1 MNKNYIPRSV
11 NAEFRD
17 TITDISYDHFG
28 HRLALSSTDH
38 SIQIWDL
45 SQDGTYQLTSK
56 FRSHSGSVWK
66 VTWAHPEFGQ
76 ILATCSLD
84 RTAIIWEEVLDSSI
98 GDTKRSSNQTSHWAK
113 RATLVDSRTSLTDI
127 RFAPKHLGLMLVTC
141 ATDGYVRV
149 YEAPD
154 ITNLSQ
160 WSLKDEFNC
169 KLACSSITWNQSRIH
184 APMLAVGSDDANT
197 PSPKVLIYEYNEH
210 ERRWVKADAVAS
222 ATDPVHDLSFAPYI
236 GRSYHLLG
244 IASKNVQI
252 VTIKPIQSTSTAN
265 ISLPPSMSHL
275 QTSEHHQSPSTSL
288 MTQPARFEIK
298 TVAQFDDHLSQVWRV
313 SWNITGTILASSGDD
328 GTVRM
333 WKSNYLDNWKPLG
346 VLNDNVWQIFRE
358 KGFNPLSYPLKKQQH
373 QQNNNNNNK
382 QLIKTTKRNWSDLH
396 PQAEIQKSYTYI
408 YLYTLTNEWME
419 TNKYIYLYTHTCMIA
434 NIFRLHWLS
443 LLYRA
448 ALMILTVRVDHRH

>member
-1 MNKNYIPRSV
+1 MDKSNKVNGVYIPRSV

-38 SIQIWDL
+38 TIQIWDL

-84 RTAIIWEEVLDSSI
+84 RTAIIWEEVLDATV
-98 GDTKRSSNQTSHWAK
+98 DTKRSSNQTSHWAK

-141 ATDGYVRV
+141 ATDGHVRI

-154 ITNLSQ
+154 ITNLSH

-169 KLACSSITWNQSRIH
+169 KMSCSSITWNQSRIH
-184 APMLAVGSDDANT
+184 APMLAVGSDDANN
-197 PSPKVLIYEYNEH
+197 PLPKVLIYEYNEH
-210 ERRWVKADAVAS
+210 LRRWVKADAISS

-252 VTIKPIQSTSTAN
+252 VTIKPLNQHHLYHHQQLQQQQAPQQQQQQHQTQQLQIQQQQQLHHHN
-265 ISLPPSMSHL
+265 
-275 QTSEHHQSPSTSL
+275 QTSNNVSLSNTMQSEVIPHHHHHSSHYPT
-288 MTQPARFEIK
+288 PATTTMPQGPKFDIK

-313 SWNITGTILASSGDD
+313 SWNITGTILATSGDD

-346 VLNDNVWQIFRE
+346 VLNDNISAQSTEEQTVE
-358 KGFNPLSYPLKKQQH
+358 SPQQ
-373 QQNNNNNNK
+373 QQQ
-382 QLIKTTKRNWSDLH
+382 QLQQ
-396 PQAEIQKSYTYI
+396 QAEVYSNNYRV
-408 YLYTLTNEWME
+408 NE
-419 TNKYIYLYTHTCMIA
+419 NKDL
-434 NIFRLHWLS
+434 
-443 LLYRA
+443 
-448 ALMILTVRVDHRH
+448 

>member
-1 MNKNYIPRSV
+1 MDKSTENKVNGVYIPRSV

-38 SIQIWDL
+38 TIQIWDL

-84 RTAIIWEEVLDSSI
+84 RTAIIWEEVLDTKSS
-98 GDTKRSSNQTSHWAK
+98 WAK

-127 RFAPKHLGLMLVTC
+127 RFAPKHLGLILVTC
-141 ATDGYVRV
+141 ATDGHIRI

-154 ITNLSQ
+154 ITNLTN
-160 WSLKDEFNC
+160 WLLNDEFNC
-169 KLACSSITWNQSRIH
+169 KMACSSLTWNQSRIH
-184 APMLAVGSDDANT
+184 APMLAVGSDDANNPT
-197 PSPKVLIYEYNEH
+197 PKVLIYEYSDH
-210 ERRWVKADAVAS
+210 LRRWIKADTVQS

-252 VTIKPIQSTSTAN
+252 VTIKP
-265 ISLPPSMSHL
+265 L
-275 QTSEHHQSPSTSL
+275 QTSAASSAASAAAGATMMS
-288 MTQPARFEIK
+288 QPPRFDIK

-346 VLNDNVWQIFRE
+346 VLNDNVSTQ
-358 KGFNPLSYPLKKQQH
+358 SA
-373 QQNNNNNNK
+373 
-382 QLIKTTKRNWSDLH
+382 
-396 PQAEIQKSYTYI
+396 QADELEGVPRKAT
-408 YLYTLTNEWME
+408 
-419 TNKYIYLYTHTCMIA
+419 
-434 NIFRLHWLS
+434 
-443 LLYRA
+443 
-448 ALMILTVRVDHRH
+448 D

>member
-1 MNKNYIPRSV
+1 MDKNNTKVNGAYIPRSV

-38 SIQIWDL
+38 TIQIWDL
-45 SQDGTYQLTSK
+45 TEDGTYKLTSK

-84 RTAIIWEEVLDSSI
+84 RTAIIWEEVLDATI
-98 GDTKRSSNQTSHWAK
+98 DTKRSSDQTSHWAK
-113 RATLVDSRTSLTDI
+113 RVQLVDSRTSLTDI

-141 ATDGYVRV
+141 ATDGHVRI

-154 ITNLSQ
+154 ITNLSH
-160 WSLKDEFNC
+160 WSLKDEFGC
-169 KLACSSITWNQSRIH
+169 KMSCSSITWNQSRIH
-184 APMLAVGSDDANT
+184 APMLAIGSDDANN

-210 ERRWVKADAVAS
+210 LRRWIKVDAVAS

-252 VTIKPIQSTSTAN
+252 VTIKMQSASNNHQIVANQQQQQQQQLALATTTTAAT
-265 ISLPPSMSHL
+265 P
-275 QTSEHHQSPSTSL
+275 QQQQQQQQQS
-288 MTQPARFEIK
+288 RFEIK

-346 VLNDNVWQIFRE
+346 VLNE
-358 KGFNPLSYPLKKQQH
+358 PLS
-373 QQNNNNNNK
+373 
-382 QLIKTTKRNWSDLH
+382 D
-396 PQAEIQKSYTYI
+396 
-408 YLYTLTNEWME
+408 
-419 TNKYIYLYTHTCMIA
+419 
-434 NIFRLHWLS
+434 
-443 LLYRA
+443 
-448 ALMILTVRVDHRH
+448 

>member
-1 MNKNYIPRSV
+1 MDKINKAYIPRSV
-11 NAEFRD
+11 NAEFMD

-38 SIQIWDL
+38 TIQIWDL
-45 SQDGTYQLTSK
+45 GHDGTYHLTSK

-84 RTAIIWEEVLDSSI
+84 RTAIIWEEVLD
-98 GDTKRSSNQTSHWAK
+98 TKRSPDQPSHWAK

-141 ATDGYVRV
+141 ATDGHVRI

-154 ITNLSQ
+154 ITNISH
-160 WSLKDEFNC
+160 WSLRDEFNC
-169 KLACSSITWNQSRIH
+169 KMACSSITWNQSRVH
-184 APMLAVGSDDANT
+184 PPMLAVGSDDANS
-197 PSPKVLIYEYNEH
+197 PSPKVLIYEYNENM
-210 ERRWVKADAVAS
+210 RRWIKVDSVAS

-244 IASKNVQI
+244 IASKAVQI
-252 VTIKPIQSTSTAN
+252 VKITSVPEATAN
-265 ISLPPSMSHL
+265 ANKC
-275 QTSEHHQSPSTSL
+275 STSL
-288 MTQPARFEIK
+288 FDIK

-333 WKSNYLDNWKPLG
+333 WKSNYLDSWKPLG
-346 VLNDNVWQIFRE
+346 VLN
-358 KGFNPLSYPLKKQQH
+358 
-373 QQNNNNNNK
+373 NN
-382 QLIKTTKRNWSDLH
+382 
-396 PQAEIQKSYTYI
+396 E
-408 YLYTLTNEWME
+408 
-419 TNKYIYLYTHTCMIA
+419 
-434 NIFRLHWLS
+434 
-443 LLYRA
+443 
-448 ALMILTVRVDHRH
+448 

>member
-1 MNKNYIPRSV
+1 MDANKVNGVYIPRSV

-38 SIQIWDL
+38 TIQIWDL
-45 SQDGTYQLTSK
+45 TQEGTYQLTSK

-84 RTAIIWEEVLDSSI
+84 RTAIIWEEVLDATI
-98 GDTKRSSNQTSHWAK
+98 DTKRSSNQTSHWAK

-141 ATDGYVRV
+141 ATDGHIRI

-154 ITNLSQ
+154 ITNLTH
-160 WSLKDEFNC
+160 WSLKDEFDC
-169 KLACSSITWNQSRIH
+169 KMPCSSITWNQSRIH
-184 APMLAVGSDDANT
+184 PPMLAVGSDDANN
-197 PSPKVLIYEYNEH
+197 PSPKVLIYEYNNH
-210 ERRWVKADAVAS
+210 LRKWMRADTIAS
-222 ATDPVHDLSFAPYI
+222 ATDPVHDLTFAPYI

-252 VTIKPIQSTSTAN
+252 VTIKPITPVSLNPSSTGSAN
-265 ISLPPSMSHL
+265 ISSLHHQLQPEAL
-275 QTSEHHQSPSTSL
+275 YNQTSVTNSQGS
-288 MTQPARFEIK
+288 MTQPPRFDTK

-333 WKSNYLDNWKPLG
+333 WKSNYLDSWKPLG
-346 VLNDNVWQIFRE
+346 VLNDNSGAQSHHIQT
-358 KGFNPLSYPLKKQQH
+358 G
-373 QQNNNNNNK
+373 
-382 QLIKTTKRNWSDLH
+382 DLD
-396 PQAEIQKSYTYI
+396 ED
-408 YLYTLTNEWME
+408 E
-419 TNKYIYLYTHTCMIA
+419 
-434 NIFRLHWLS
+434 
-443 LLYRA
+443 
-448 ALMILTVRVDHRH
+448 

>member
-1 MNKNYIPRSV
+1 MNGAYIPRSV

-38 SIQIWDL
+38 TIQVWDL
-45 SQDGTYQLTSK
+45 SHDGTYKLTSK

-84 RTAIIWEEVLDSSI
+84 RTAIIWEEVPDATI
-98 GDTKRSSNQTSHWAK
+98 DTKRSSDQTSHWAK

-127 RFAPKHLGLMLVTC
+127 RFAPKHMGLMLVTC
-141 ATDGYVRV
+141 ATDGHVRI

-154 ITNLSQ
+154 ITNITH
-160 WSLKDEFNC
+160 WSLRDEFNC

-184 APMLAVGSDDANT
+184 PPMLAVGSDDANS
-197 PSPKVLIYEYNEH
+197 PSPKVLIYEYSEH
-210 ERRWVKADAVAS
+210 LRRWVKVDAIAS

-252 VTIKPIQSTSTAN
+252 VTIKTQST
-265 ISLPPSMSHL
+265 PPSITSSMVQQTGQLSTTSSHL
-275 QTSEHHQSPSTSL
+275 SQQTQLASTS
-288 MTQPARFEIK
+288 RFEIK
-298 TVAQFDDHLSQVWRV
+298 TVAQFDDHLSQVWRI

-346 VLNDNVWQIFRE
+346 VLNDNVSAQT
-358 KGFNPLSYPLKKQQH
+358 G
-373 QQNNNNNNK
+373 
-382 QLIKTTKRNWSDLH
+382 DLEENGC
-396 PQAEIQKSYTYI
+396 PS
-408 YLYTLTNEWME
+408 
-419 TNKYIYLYTHTCMIA
+419 
-434 NIFRLHWLS
+434 S
-443 LLYRA
+443 
-448 ALMILTVRVDHRH
+448 

>member
-1 MNKNYIPRSV
+1 MDKNNKVNGVYIPRSV

-38 SIQIWDL
+38 TIQIWDL
-45 SQDGTYQLTSK
+45 SQDGSYQLTSK

-76 ILATCSLD
+76 MLATCSLD
-84 RTAIIWEEVLDSSI
+84 RTAIVWEEVLDATI
-98 GDTKRSSNQTSHWAK
+98 DTKRSSNQTSHWAK

-141 ATDGYVRV
+141 ATDGHVRI

-154 ITNLSQ
+154 ITNLSH
-160 WSLKDEFNC
+160 WSLKEEFNC
-169 KLACSSITWNQSRIH
+169 KMACSSITWNQSRIH
-184 APMLAVGSDDANT
+184 APMLAVGSDDANNPT
-197 PSPKVLIYEYNEH
+197 QKVLIYEYNDH
-210 ERRWVKADAVAS
+210 LRRWIKADSVAS

-252 VTIKPIQSTSTAN
+252 VTIKPIQVNNTANAASFSTSSTMHPQSDALN
-265 ISLPPSMSHL
+265 H
-275 QTSEHHQSPSTSL
+275 HHQSVAASATMMS
-288 MTQPARFEIK
+288 QPPRFEIK

-346 VLNDNVWQIFRE
+346 VLNDNVSAQSTNQA
-358 KGFNPLSYPLKKQQH
+358 G
-373 QQNNNNNNK
+373 
-382 QLIKTTKRNWSDLH
+382 DL
-396 PQAEIQKSYTYI
+396 E
-408 YLYTLTNEWME
+408 EE
-419 TNKYIYLYTHTCMIA
+419 E
-434 NIFRLHWLS
+434 
-443 LLYRA
+443 
-448 ALMILTVRVDHRH
+448 

>member
-1 MNKNYIPRSV
+1 MDTNKVNGVYIPRSV

-38 SIQIWDL
+38 TIQIWDL
-45 SQDGTYQLTSK
+45 TQEGTYQLTSK

-84 RTAIIWEEVLDSSI
+84 RTAIIWEEVLDATI
-98 GDTKRSSNQTSHWAK
+98 DTKRSSNQTSHWAK

-141 ATDGYVRV
+141 ATDGHVRI

-154 ITNLSQ
+154 ITNLSH

-169 KLACSSITWNQSRIH
+169 KMACSSITWNQSRIH
-184 APMLAVGSDDANT
+184 PPMLAVGSDDANN
-197 PSPKVLIYEYNEH
+197 PSPKVLIYEYNQH
-210 ERRWVKADAVAS
+210 LRKWIKADAVAS

-252 VTIKPIQSTSTAN
+252 VTIKPITPTTTAPGSITNTSVTTPHHQLQPDALHN
-265 ISLPPSMSHL
+265 
-275 QTSEHHQSPSTSL
+275 QTSNVTNTIS
-288 MTQPARFEIK
+288 QPPRYDIK

-333 WKSNYLDNWKPLG
+333 WKSNYLDSWKPLG
-346 VLNDNVWQIFRE
+346 VLNDNVSAQSHHIQT
-358 KGFNPLSYPLKKQQH
+358 G
-373 QQNNNNNNK
+373 
-382 QLIKTTKRNWSDLH
+382 DLD
-396 PQAEIQKSYTYI
+396 ED
-408 YLYTLTNEWME
+408 E
-419 TNKYIYLYTHTCMIA
+419 
-434 NIFRLHWLS
+434 
-443 LLYRA
+443 
-448 ALMILTVRVDHRH
+448 

>member
-1 MNKNYIPRSV
+1 MDKNNKVNGAYIPRSV

-38 SIQIWDL
+38 TIQIWDL
-45 SQDGTYQLTSK
+45 SHDGTYHLISK

-84 RTAIIWEEVLDSSI
+84 RTAIIWEEVLDATV
-98 GDTKRSSNQTSHWAK
+98 DTKRSSDQTSHWAK

-141 ATDGYVRV
+141 ATDGHVRI

-154 ITNLSQ
+154 ITNISH
-160 WSLKDEFNC
+160 WSLRDEFNC
-169 KLACSSITWNQSRIH
+169 KMACSSITWNQSRIH
-184 APMLAVGSDDANT
+184 PPMLAVGSDDANS

-210 ERRWVKADAVAS
+210 LRRWIKVDAVAS

-252 VTIKPIQSTSTAN
+252 VTIKTQSNTPSSMTTSSLTSSMVPQTAPLTPATSHLSQQAQPASTS
-265 ISLPPSMSHL
+265 
-275 QTSEHHQSPSTSL
+275 
-288 MTQPARFEIK
+288 RFDIK

-346 VLNDNVWQIFRE
+346 VLNDNVGAQTSNQT
-358 KGFNPLSYPLKKQQH
+358 G
-373 QQNNNNNNK
+373 
-382 QLIKTTKRNWSDLH
+382 
-396 PQAEIQKSYTYI
+396 
-408 YLYTLTNEWME
+408 
-419 TNKYIYLYTHTCMIA
+419 
-434 NIFRLHWLS
+434 
-443 LLYRA
+443 
-448 ALMILTVRVDHRH
+448 DHEENG

>member
-1 MNKNYIPRSV
+1 MDTNKVNGLYIPRSV

-38 SIQIWDL
+38 TIQIWDL
-45 SQDGTYQLTSK
+45 NQEGSYQLTSK

-84 RTAIIWEEVLDSSI
+84 RTAIIWEEVLDTTV
-98 GDTKRSSNQTSHWAK
+98 DTKRSTNQTSHWAK

-141 ATDGYVRV
+141 ATDGHVRI

-154 ITNLSQ
+154 ITNLSH
-160 WSLKDEFNC
+160 WSLRDEFNC
-169 KLACSSITWNQSRIH
+169 KMACSSITWNHSRIH
-184 APMLAVGSDDANT
+184 APMLAVGSDDANS
-197 PSPKVLIYEYNEH
+197 PFPKVLIYEYNEH
-210 ERRWVKADAVAS
+210 LRKWIKADAIAS

-236 GRSYHLLG
+236 GKSYHLLG

-252 VTIKPIQSTSTAN
+252 ATIKPTS
-265 ISLPPSMSHL
+265 SS
-275 QTSEHHQSPSTSL
+275 STSL
-288 MTQPARFEIK
+288 TSTTISNTSTTTNNNNPNNNNTNNNDLELINSNQHQMPARFEIK

-333 WKSNYLDNWKPLG
+333 WKANYLDSWKSLG
-346 VLNDNVWQIFRE
+346 VLND
-358 KGFNPLSYPLKKQQH
+358 G
-373 QQNNNNNNK
+373 
-382 QLIKTTKRNWSDLH
+382 
-396 PQAEIQKSYTYI
+396 I
-408 YLYTLTNEWME
+408 YL
-419 TNKYIYLYTHTCMIA
+419 
-434 NIFRLHWLS
+434 
-443 LLYRA
+443 
-448 ALMILTVRVDHRH
+448 

>member
-1 MNKNYIPRSV
+1 MDKTTTTTTATTTTTTTTQTNKVNGVYIPRSV

-38 SIQIWDL
+38 TIQIWDL

-84 RTAIIWEEVLDSSI
+84 RTAIIWEEVLDTTI
-98 GDTKRSSNQTSHWAK
+98 DTKRSSAQTSHWAK

-141 ATDGYVRV
+141 ATDGHVRI

-154 ITNLSQ
+154 ITNLTH

-169 KLACSSITWNQSRIH
+169 KMACSSITWNQSRIH
-184 APMLAVGSDDANT
+184 PPMLAVGSDDANNPT
-197 PSPKVLIYEYNEH
+197 PKVLIYEYNQH
-210 ERRWVKADAVAS
+210 LRRWIKADAVAS

-252 VTIKPIQSTSTAN
+252 VTIKPLTLQNNTTNTSTTGIGKSGMITSPGSNVAAS
-265 ISLPPSMSHL
+265 ISLSSMNM
-275 QTSEHHQSPSTSL
+275 QSESALHHQQASTMIS
-288 MTQPARFEIK
+288 QPARFEIK

-346 VLNDNVWQIFRE
+346 VLNDNISAE
-358 KGFNPLSYPLKKQQH
+358 P
-373 QQNNNNNNK
+373 
-382 QLIKTTKRNWSDLH
+382 SD
-396 PQAEIQKSYTYI
+396 QS
-408 YLYTLTNEWME
+408 
-419 TNKYIYLYTHTCMIA
+419 
-434 NIFRLHWLS
+434 S
-443 LLYRA
+443 
-448 ALMILTVRVDHRH
+448 

>member
-1 MNKNYIPRSV
+1 MDKDTPATTSQANNNNKVNDAYIPRSV

-38 SIQIWDL
+38 TIQIWDL
-45 SQDGTYQLTSK
+45 SPDGTYRLTSK

-84 RTAIIWEEVLDSSI
+84 RTAIIWEEVLDTS
-98 GDTKRSSNQTSHWAK
+98 TNQPSSHWAK

-127 RFAPKHLGLMLVTC
+127 RFAPKHLGLMLVAC
-141 ATDGYVRV
+141 ATDGHVRI

-160 WSLKDEFNC
+160 WSLRDEFNC
-169 KLACSSITWNQSRIH
+169 KMACSSITWNQSRIH
-184 APMLAVGSDDANT
+184 APMLAVGSDDANN
-197 PSPKVLIYEYNEH
+197 PSPKVLIYEYDEH
-210 ERRWVKADAVAS
+210 ARRWMKADAVAS

-252 VTIKPIQSTSTAN
+252 VTIKMQSSDNHHHHHRLHQSSHQPMQQHQHHRQQTSTV
-265 ISLPPSMSHL
+265 PQQQQQH
-275 QTSEHHQSPSTSL
+275 QVGTTS
-288 MTQPARFEIK
+288 RFEIK

-346 VLNDNVWQIFRE
+346 VLND
-358 KGFNPLSYPLKKQQH
+358 S
-373 QQNNNNNNK
+373 
-382 QLIKTTKRNWSDLH
+382 
-396 PQAEIQKSYTYI
+396 
-408 YLYTLTNEWME
+408 
-419 TNKYIYLYTHTCMIA
+419 
-434 NIFRLHWLS
+434 
-443 LLYRA
+443 
-448 ALMILTVRVDHRH
+448 

>member
-1 MNKNYIPRSV
+1 MDKNNKVNGVYIPRSV

-38 SIQIWDL
+38 TIQIWDL
-45 SQDGTYQLTSK
+45 SQDGTYKLTSK

-84 RTAIIWEEVLDSSI
+84 RTAIVWEEVLDAGASSE
-98 GDTKRSSNQTSHWAK
+98 KTSHWAK

-141 ATDGYVRV
+141 ATDGHVRI

-154 ITNLSQ
+154 ITKLSL

-169 KLACSSITWNQSRIH
+169 KMACSSITWNHSRIH
-184 APMLAVGSDDANT
+184 APMLAVGSDDANN
-197 PSPKVLIYEYNEH
+197 PSPKVLIYEYNDYS
-210 ERRWVKADAVAS
+210 RRWIKADAVAS
-222 ATDPVHDLSFAPYI
+222 ATEPVHDLSFAPYI

-252 VTIKPIQSTSTAN
+252 VTIKPLQSTAVT
-265 ISLPPSMSHL
+265 SMQPELLHNNHNQHQQQQQL
-275 QTSEHHQSPSTSL
+275 QLQNQPQNHNHHQSSAANVISQAP
-288 MTQPARFEIK
+288 RFDIK

-346 VLNDNVWQIFRE
+346 VLNDNVSAQSTNQTGDIDWNKTRDWMKLRE
-358 KGFNPLSYPLKKQQH
+358 LSYRLSP
-373 QQNNNNNNK
+373 
-382 QLIKTTKRNWSDLH
+382 
-396 PQAEIQKSYTYI
+396 KSL
-408 YLYTLTNEWME
+408 YLFSYKFL
-419 TNKYIYLYTHTCMIA
+419 
-434 NIFRLHWLS
+434 FS
-443 LLYRA
+443 LF
-448 ALMILTVRVDHRH
+448 H

>member
-1 MNKNYIPRSV
+1 MDKLGKVNGVYIPRSV

-38 SIQIWDL
+38 TIQIWDL

-76 ILATCSLD
+76 VLGTCSLD
-84 RTAIIWEEVLDSSI
+84 RTAIIWEE
-98 GDTKRSSNQTSHWAK
+98 DTKRSSNQTSHWVK

-141 ATDGYVRV
+141 ATDGHVRV

-154 ITNLSQ
+154 ITDLSH
-160 WSLKDEFNC
+160 WSLRDEFNC
-169 KLACSSITWNQSRIH
+169 KMACSSITWNQSRVH
-184 APMLAVGSDDANT
+184 APMLAVGSDETNSPT
-197 PSPKVLIYEYNEH
+197 PKVLIYEYNDNS
-210 ERRWVKADAVAS
+210 RRWVKSDSVAN

-244 IASKNVQI
+244 IASKNVEI
-252 VTIKPIQSTSTAN
+252 VTIKPLQNANTA
-265 ISLPPSMSHL
+265 
-275 QTSEHHQSPSTSL
+275 T
-288 MTQPARFEIK
+288 EIK
-298 TVAQFDDHLSQVWRV
+298 TVAKFDDHRSQVWRV

-346 VLNDNVWQIFRE
+346 VLND
-358 KGFNPLSYPLKKQQH
+358 
-373 QQNNNNNNK
+373 
-382 QLIKTTKRNWSDLH
+382 
-396 PQAEIQKSYTYI
+396 YI
-408 YLYTLTNEWME
+408 SAQSTGDEPE
-419 TNKYIYLYTHTCMIA
+419 
-434 NIFRLHWLS
+434 
-443 LLYRA
+443 
-448 ALMILTVRVDHRH
+448 

>member
-1 MNKNYIPRSV
+1 MNEAYIPRSV

-38 SIQIWDL
+38 TIQIWDL
-45 SQDGTYQLTSK
+45 GQDGTYHLTSK

-84 RTAIIWEEVLDSSI
+84 RTAIIWEEVLDATV
-98 GDTKRSSNQTSHWAK
+98 DTKRSTDQTSHWAK

-141 ATDGYVRV
+141 ATDGHVRI

-154 ITNLSQ
+154 ITNLSH
-160 WSLKDEFNC
+160 WSLRDEFKC
-169 KLACSSITWNQSRIH
+169 RMACSSITWNQSRIH
-184 APMLAVGSDDANT
+184 APMLAVGSDDANS
-197 PSPKVLIYEYNEH
+197 PSPKVLIYEYNSH
-210 ERRWVKADAVAS
+210 LRRWVKVDAVAS

-252 VTIKPIQSTSTAN
+252 VTIK
-265 ISLPPSMSHL
+265 
-275 QTSEHHQSPSTSL
+275 HHPHQ
-288 MTQPARFEIK
+288 QPDHQVTNRFDIK

-333 WKSNYLDNWKPLG
+333 WKSNYLDSWKPLG
-346 VLNDNVWQIFRE
+346 VLN
-358 KGFNPLSYPLKKQQH
+358 
-373 QQNNNNNNK
+373 
-382 QLIKTTKRNWSDLH
+382 
-396 PQAEIQKSYTYI
+396 
-408 YLYTLTNEWME
+408 E
-419 TNKYIYLYTHTCMIA
+419 TQ
-434 NIFRLHWLS
+434 
-443 LLYRA
+443 
-448 ALMILTVRVDHRH
+448 

>member
-1 MNKNYIPRSV
+1 MAHQQRPAAVYIPRSV

-38 SIQIWDL
+38 TIQIWDL
-45 SQDGTYQLTSK
+45 SQDGTYKLTSR

-84 RTAIIWEEVLDSSI
+84 RTAIIWEEVLDATI
-98 GDTKRSSNQTSHWAK
+98 DTKRSSNQAQSHWAK

-141 ATDGYVRV
+141 ATDGHVRI

-154 ITNLSQ
+154 ITNLSH
-160 WSLKDEFNC
+160 WPLKDEFNC
-169 KLACSSITWNQSRIH
+169 KMACSSITWNQSRIH
-184 APMLAVGSDDANT
+184 APMLAVGSDDANNPT
-197 PSPKVLIYEYNEH
+197 PKVLIYEYNQNS
-210 ERRWVKADAVAS
+210 RKWIKADAVAS

-252 VTIKPIQSTSTAN
+252 VTIKPIQQSIHHHHHNYTSLNNTSLNNSSQN
-265 ISLPPSMSHL
+265 ISL
-275 QTSEHHQSPSTSL
+275 SL
-288 MTQPARFEIK
+288 MQSQQDNASLLHNQSLNQSAAMLSQPPRFEIK

-333 WKSNYLDNWKPLG
+333 WKSNYLDNWKPIG
-346 VLNDNVWQIFRE
+346 VLNDNDSAQSNDQVGDIE
-358 KGFNPLSYPLKKQQH
+358 
-373 QQNNNNNNK
+373 
-382 QLIKTTKRNWSDLH
+382 
-396 PQAEIQKSYTYI
+396 E
-408 YLYTLTNEWME
+408 NE
-419 TNKYIYLYTHTCMIA
+419 
-434 NIFRLHWLS
+434 
-443 LLYRA
+443 
-448 ALMILTVRVDHRH
+448 

>member
-1 MNKNYIPRSV
+1 MDKSTTNKVNGVYIPRSV

-17 TITDISYDHFG
+17 TITDISYDFFG

-38 SIQIWDL
+38 TIQIWDL

-84 RTAIIWEEVLDSSI
+84 RTAIIWEEVLDATI
-98 GDTKRSSNQTSHWAK
+98 DTKRSSNQTSHWAK

-141 ATDGYVRV
+141 ATDGHIRI

-154 ITNLSQ
+154 ITNLSH

-169 KLACSSITWNQSRIH
+169 KMACSSITWNQSRIH
-184 APMLAVGSDDANT
+184 APMLAVGSDDANNPT
-197 PSPKVLIYEYNEH
+197 PKVLIYEYSDH
-210 ERRWVKADAVAS
+210 LRRWIKADTVQS

-244 IASKNVQI
+244 IATKNVQI
-252 VTIKPIQSTSTAN
+252 VTIKPLSAADAATAAAAIASATTATTTAASTATTTMM
-265 ISLPPSMSHL
+265 SQPP
-275 QTSEHHQSPSTSL
+275 
-288 MTQPARFEIK
+288 RFDIK

-346 VLNDNVWQIFRE
+346 VLNDNVSAQ
-358 KGFNPLSYPLKKQQH
+358 STQAD
-373 QQNNNNNNK
+373 
-382 QLIKTTKRNWSDLH
+382 DL
-396 PQAEIQKSYTYI
+396 EGVQK
-408 YLYTLTNEWME
+408 
-419 TNKYIYLYTHTCMIA
+419 
-434 NIFRLHWLS
+434 
-443 LLYRA
+443 
-448 ALMILTVRVDHRH
+448 

>member
-1 MNKNYIPRSV
+1 MDKIKEPSKVNGAYIPRSV

-38 SIQIWDL
+38 TIQIWDL
-45 SQDGTYQLTSK
+45 SHDGTYHLTSK

-84 RTAIIWEEVLDSSI
+84 RTAIIWEEVLDATV
-98 GDTKRSSNQTSHWAK
+98 DTKRSSDQTSHWAK

-141 ATDGYVRV
+141 AADGHVRI

-154 ITNLSQ
+154 ITNLAH

-169 KLACSSITWNQSRIH
+169 KMGCSSITWNQSRIH
-184 APMLAVGSDDANT
+184 PPMLAVGSDQYTDS
-197 PSPKVLIYEYNEH
+197 PSPKVIIYEYNEH
-210 ERRWVKADAVAS
+210 LRRWIKVDAVAS

-252 VTIKPIQSTSTAN
+252 VTIKSQSVPSATMSASSITSSMVPNAVSTTASVAG
-265 ISLPPSMSHL
+265 ILA
-275 QTSEHHQSPSTSL
+275 HQS
-288 MTQPARFEIK
+288 QPASSSRFDIK

-346 VLNDNVWQIFRE
+346 VLNDNVGAQ
-358 KGFNPLSYPLKKQQH
+358 
-373 QQNNNNNNK
+373 
-382 QLIKTTKRNWSDLH
+382 TSDQTGDL
-396 PQAEIQKSYTYI
+396 A
-408 YLYTLTNEWME
+408 
-419 TNKYIYLYTHTCMIA
+419 
-434 NIFRLHWLS
+434 
-443 LLYRA
+443 
-448 ALMILTVRVDHRH
+448 

>member
-1 MNKNYIPRSV
+1 MDQQPQQQQQQQQAKIYVPRSV

-38 SIQIWDL
+38 TIQIWDL
-45 SQDGTYQLTSK
+45 GPDGIYQLTSK

-84 RTAIIWEEVLDSSI
+84 RTAIIWEEVHDATI
-98 GDTKRSSNQTSHWAK
+98 DTKRSSNQTSHWAK

-141 ATDGYVRV
+141 ATDGHVRI

-169 KLACSSITWNQSRIH
+169 KMACSSIAWNHSRIH
-184 APMLAVGSDDANT
+184 APMLAVGSDDTNN

-210 ERRWVKADAVAS
+210 LRRWIKADAVAS
-222 ATDPVHDLSFAPYI
+222 ATDPVQDLTFAPYI

-252 VTIKPIQSTSTAN
+252 VTIKPSQNANTAAV
-265 ISLPPSMSHL
+265 SMSSMHMQSSDVL
-275 QTSEHHQSPSTSL
+275 HHHHHHHQSTTNSTP
-288 MTQPARFEIK
+288 TQTPRFDIK

-328 GTVRM
+328 GTVRL

-346 VLNDNVWQIFRE
+346 VLNDE
-358 KGFNPLSYPLKKQQH
+358 
-373 QQNNNNNNK
+373 
-382 QLIKTTKRNWSDLH
+382 
-396 PQAEIQKSYTYI
+396 
-408 YLYTLTNEWME
+408 
-419 TNKYIYLYTHTCMIA
+419 
-434 NIFRLHWLS
+434 
-443 LLYRA
+443 
-448 ALMILTVRVDHRH
+448 

>member
-1 MNKNYIPRSV
+1 MSGYIPRSV

-38 SIQIWDL
+38 TIQIWDL
-45 SQDGTYQLTSK
+45 GQDGTYQLTSK

-84 RTAIIWEEVLDSSI
+84 RTAIIWEEVLDATV
-98 GDTKRSSNQTSHWAK
+98 DTKRSSDHTSHWAK

-141 ATDGYVRV
+141 ATDGHVRI

-169 KLACSSITWNQSRIH
+169 KIACSSITWNQSRIH
-184 APMLAVGSDDANT
+184 APMLAVGSDDANN
-197 PSPKVLIYEYNEH
+197 PSPKVLIYEYSDNL
-210 ERRWVKADAVAS
+210 RRWIKVDAVAS

-252 VTIKPIQSTSTAN
+252 VTIKMQSSSNPSIASGATSVSQQHQSSLTSQQTQTSTS
-265 ISLPPSMSHL
+265 
-275 QTSEHHQSPSTSL
+275 
-288 MTQPARFEIK
+288 RFEIK
-298 TVAQFDDHLSQVWRV
+298 TVAQFDDHISQVWRV

-333 WKSNYLDNWKPLG
+333 WKSNYLDNWKPLT
-346 VLNDNVWQIFRE
+346 VLNSNGSAQSSNQTGDLDE
-358 KGFNPLSYPLKKQQH
+358 
-373 QQNNNNNNK
+373 NK
-382 QLIKTTKRNWSDLH
+382 
-396 PQAEIQKSYTYI
+396 
-408 YLYTLTNEWME
+408 
-419 TNKYIYLYTHTCMIA
+419 
-434 NIFRLHWLS
+434 
-443 LLYRA
+443 
-448 ALMILTVRVDHRH
+448 

>member
-1 MNKNYIPRSV
+1 MDKSTTNKVNGVYIPRSV

-17 TITDISYDHFG
+17 TITDISYDFFG

-38 SIQIWDL
+38 TIQIWDL

-84 RTAIIWEEVLDSSI
+84 RTAIIWEEVLDATI
-98 GDTKRSSNQTSHWAK
+98 DTKRSSNQTSHWAK

-141 ATDGYVRV
+141 ATDGHIRI

-154 ITNLSQ
+154 ITNLSH

-169 KLACSSITWNQSRIH
+169 KMACSSITWNQSRIH
-184 APMLAVGSDDANT
+184 APMLAVGSDDANNPT
-197 PSPKVLIYEYNEH
+197 PKVLIYEYSDH
-210 ERRWVKADAVAS
+210 LRRWIKADTVQS

-244 IASKNVQI
+244 IATKNVQI
-252 VTIKPIQSTSTAN
+252 VTIKPLSSQNTNHTAN
-265 ISLPPSMSHL
+265 VSLSSIQMQSDTLHHH
-275 QTSEHHQSPSTSL
+275 QTSATSSAVNAASAAAAAAAT
-288 MTQPARFEIK
+288 MMSQPPRFDIK

-346 VLNDNVWQIFRE
+346 VLNDNVSAQ
-358 KGFNPLSYPLKKQQH
+358 S
-373 QQNNNNNNK
+373 
-382 QLIKTTKRNWSDLH
+382 T
-396 PQAEIQKSYTYI
+396 QAEDIEGVQK
-408 YLYTLTNEWME
+408 
-419 TNKYIYLYTHTCMIA
+419 
-434 NIFRLHWLS
+434 
-443 LLYRA
+443 
-448 ALMILTVRVDHRH
+448 

>member
-1 MNKNYIPRSV
+1 MDKTNKVNGAYIPRSV

-38 SIQIWDL
+38 TIQIWDL

-84 RTAIIWEEVLDSSI
+84 RTAIIWEEVLDATV
-98 GDTKRSSNQTSHWAK
+98 DTKRSSDQTSHWAK

-141 ATDGYVRV
+141 ATDGHVRI

-154 ITNLSQ
+154 ITNLSH

-169 KLACSSITWNQSRIH
+169 KMACSSITWNQSRIH
-184 APMLAVGSDDANT
+184 APMLAVGSDEANS
-197 PSPKVLIYEYNEH
+197 PSPKVLIYEYNDH
-210 ERRWVKADAVAS
+210 QRRWIKADAVAS

-252 VTIKPIQSTSTAN
+252 VTIKMQSSTLANSTSALHRSS
-265 ISLPPSMSHL
+265 SLTPTQAILS
-275 QTSEHHQSPSTSL
+275 QAGHQ
-288 MTQPARFEIK
+288 QPQQQSSSRFDIE
-298 TVAQFDDHLSQVWRV
+298 TVAQFNDHVNQVWRV

-333 WKSNYLDNWKPLG
+333 WKSNYLDNWQPLG
-346 VLNDNVWQIFRE
+346 VLNDNISAQSNQSGDFE
-358 KGFNPLSYPLKKQQH
+358 G
-373 QQNNNNNNK
+373 
-382 QLIKTTKRNWSDLH
+382 
-396 PQAEIQKSYTYI
+396 
-408 YLYTLTNEWME
+408 NE
-419 TNKYIYLYTHTCMIA
+419 
-434 NIFRLHWLS
+434 
-443 LLYRA
+443 
-448 ALMILTVRVDHRH
+448 

>member
-1 MNKNYIPRSV
+1 MDTNKINGVYIPRSV

-38 SIQIWDL
+38 TIQIWDL
-45 SQDGTYQLTSK
+45 TQEGTYQLTSK

-84 RTAIIWEEVLDSSI
+84 RTAIIWEEVLDATI
-98 GDTKRSSNQTSHWAK
+98 DTKRSSNQTSHWAK

-141 ATDGYVRV
+141 ATDGHIRI

-154 ITNLSQ
+154 ITNLSH

-169 KLACSSITWNQSRIH
+169 KMPCSSITWNQSRIH
-184 APMLAVGSDDANT
+184 PPMLAVGSDDTNS
-197 PSPKVLIYEYNEH
+197 PSAKVLIYEYNEH
-210 ERRWVKADAVAS
+210 LRRWIKADVVAS

-252 VTIKPIQSTSTAN
+252 VTIKPIAASLQAPSSTTSNSATTQ
-265 ISLPPSMSHL
+265 HL
-275 QTSEHHQSPSTSL
+275 QLQQDSLHNQTSIVIAASSAPQAP
-288 MTQPARFEIK
+288 RYDIK

-333 WKSNYLDNWKPLG
+333 WKSNYLDSWKPLG
-346 VLNDNVWQIFRE
+346 VLNDN
-358 KGFNPLSYPLKKQQH
+358 LSAQSH
-373 QQNNNNNNK
+373 
-382 QLIKTTKRNWSDLH
+382 H
-396 PQAEIQKSYTYI
+396 IQTGDMD
-408 YLYTLTNEWME
+408 EDE
-419 TNKYIYLYTHTCMIA
+419 
-434 NIFRLHWLS
+434 
-443 LLYRA
+443 
-448 ALMILTVRVDHRH
+448 V

>member
-1 MNKNYIPRSV
+1 MDKSTKINGVYIPRSV

-17 TITDISYDHFG
+17 TITDISYDFFG

-38 SIQIWDL
+38 TIQIWDL

-84 RTAIIWEEVLDSSI
+84 RTAIIWEEVP
-98 GDTKRSSNQTSHWAK
+98 NQTSHWAK

-141 ATDGYVRV
+141 ATDGHIRI

-154 ITNLSQ
+154 ITNLSH

-169 KLACSSITWNQSRIH
+169 KMACSSITWNQSRIH
-184 APMLAVGSDDANT
+184 APMLAVGSDDANNPT
-197 PSPKVLIYEYNEH
+197 PKVLIYEYSDH
-210 ERRWVKADAVAS
+210 LRRWIEADTVQS

-244 IASKNVQI
+244 IATKNVQI
-252 VTIKPIQSTSTAN
+252 VTIKPHLSQ
-265 ISLPPSMSHL
+265 PP
-275 QTSEHHQSPSTSL
+275 
-288 MTQPARFEIK
+288 RFDIK

-346 VLNDNVWQIFRE
+346 VLNDNV
-358 KGFNPLSYPLKKQQH
+358 SA
-373 QQNNNNNNK
+373 
-382 QLIKTTKRNWSDLH
+382 
-396 PQAEIQKSYTYI
+396 QATQADDIEGVQK
-408 YLYTLTNEWME
+408 
-419 TNKYIYLYTHTCMIA
+419 
-434 NIFRLHWLS
+434 
-443 LLYRA
+443 
-448 ALMILTVRVDHRH
+448 

>member
-84 RTAIIWEEVLDSSI
+84 RTAIIWEEVLDATV
-98 GDTKRSSNQTSHWAK
+98 DTKRSSNQTSHWAK

-169 KLACSSITWNQSRIH
+169 KMPCSSITWNQSRIH
-184 APMLAVGSDDANT
+184 APMLAVGSDDANS
-197 PSPKVLIYEYNEH
+197 PSPKVLIYEYDEH
-210 ERRWVKADAVAS
+210 HRRWVKADAVAS

-252 VTIKPIQSTSTAN
+252 VTIKPIQSTNTAN
-265 ISLPPSMSHL
+265 SSLPPSSKHL
-275 QTSEHHQSPSTSL
+275 QSSSSDHHQSPSTSL

-298 TVAQFDDHLSQVWRV
+298 TVAQFEEHLSQVWRV

-333 WKSNYLDNWKPLG
+333 WKSNYLDNWKSLG
-346 VLNDNVWQIFRE
+346 VLNDNV
-358 KGFNPLSYPLKKQQH
+358 
-373 QQNNNNNNK
+373 
-382 QLIKTTKRNWSDLH
+382 
-396 PQAEIQKSYTYI
+396 
-408 YLYTLTNEWME
+408 
-419 TNKYIYLYTHTCMIA
+419 
-434 NIFRLHWLS
+434 
-443 LLYRA
+443 
-448 ALMILTVRVDHRH
+448 

>member
-1 MNKNYIPRSV
+1 MDKSSNKVNGAYIPRSV

-38 SIQIWDL
+38 TIQIWDQG
-45 SQDGTYQLTSK
+45 QDGTYKLTSK

-84 RTAIIWEEVLDSSI
+84 RTAIIWEEVLDATV
-98 GDTKRSSNQTSHWAK
+98 DTKRSSDQTSHWAK

-141 ATDGYVRV
+141 ATDGHIRI

-154 ITNLSQ
+154 ITNLSH
-160 WSLKDEFNC
+160 WSLRDEFNC
-169 KLACSSITWNQSRIH
+169 KMACSSITWNQSRIH
-184 APMLAVGSDDANT
+184 APMLAVGSDDANS
-197 PSPKVLIYEYNEH
+197 PSPKVLIYEYSDH
-210 ERRWVKADAVAS
+210 LRRWIKADAVAS

-252 VTIKPIQSTSTAN
+252 VTIKMQSSTSATPAAATSVLHN
-265 ISLPPSMSHL
+265 QSSLTPQSQAIMSQPP
-275 QTSEHHQSPSTSL
+275 QPSS
-288 MTQPARFEIK
+288 RFEIK

-346 VLNDNVWQIFRE
+346 VLNDIVSAQSSNQGGLE
-358 KGFNPLSYPLKKQQH
+358 
-373 QQNNNNNNK
+373 
-382 QLIKTTKRNWSDLH
+382 
-396 PQAEIQKSYTYI
+396 E
-408 YLYTLTNEWME
+408 NE
-419 TNKYIYLYTHTCMIA
+419 
-434 NIFRLHWLS
+434 
-443 LLYRA
+443 
-448 ALMILTVRVDHRH
+448 

>member
-1 MNKNYIPRSV
+1 MSVNGAYIPRSV
-11 NAEFRD
+11 NAEFSD

-38 SIQIWDL
+38 TIQVWDL
-45 SQDGTYQLTSK
+45 SQDGSYKLRSK

-84 RTAIIWEEVLDSSI
+84 RTAIIWEEVHE
-98 GDTKRSSNQTSHWAK
+98 TSHWAK

-127 RFAPKHLGLMLVTC
+127 RFAPKHLGLILVTC
-141 ATDGYVRV
+141 ATDGHIRV

-154 ITNLSQ
+154 ITNLSH
-160 WSLKDEFNC
+160 WSLRDEFNC
-169 KLACSSITWNQSRIH
+169 KMACSSITWNQSRIH
-184 APMLAVGSDDANT
+184 APMLAVGSDDANS
-197 PSPKVLIYEYNEH
+197 PLPKVLIYEYSDLS
-210 ERRWVKADAVAS
+210 RRWIKADSIAS
-222 ATDPVHDLSFAPYI
+222 AIDPVHDLSFAPYI

-252 VTIKPIQSTSTAN
+252 VTIKMQQQSS
-265 ISLPPSMSHL
+265 SDSS
-275 QTSEHHQSPSTSL
+275 S
-288 MTQPARFEIK
+288 RFDIK

-346 VLNDNVWQIFRE
+346 VLNDN
-358 KGFNPLSYPLKKQQH
+358 GA
-373 QQNNNNNNK
+373 
-382 QLIKTTKRNWSDLH
+382 T
-396 PQAEIQKSYTYI
+396 
-408 YLYTLTNEWME
+408 
-419 TNKYIYLYTHTCMIA
+419 
-434 NIFRLHWLS
+434 
-443 LLYRA
+443 
-448 ALMILTVRVDHRH
+448 

>member
-1 MNKNYIPRSV
+1 MDKNNKVNGVYIPRSV

-38 SIQIWDL
+38 TIQIWDL
-45 SQDGTYQLTSK
+45 SQDGSYQLTSK

-76 ILATCSLD
+76 MLATCSLD
-84 RTAIIWEEVLDSSI
+84 RTAIVWEEVLDATI
-98 GDTKRSSNQTSHWAK
+98 DTKRSSNQTSHWAK

-141 ATDGYVRV
+141 ATDGHVRI

-154 ITNLSQ
+154 ITNLSH

-169 KLACSSITWNQSRIH
+169 KMACSSITWNQSRIH
-184 APMLAVGSDDANT
+184 APMLAIGSDDANNPT
-197 PSPKVLIYEYNEH
+197 QKVLIYEYNDH
-210 ERRWVKADAVAS
+210 LRRWIKTDSVAT

-252 VTIKPIQSTSTAN
+252 VTIKPLQVNNTANVASLSTSSTMN
-265 ISLPPSMSHL
+265 S
-275 QTSEHHQSPSTSL
+275 QHHQH
-288 MTQPARFEIK
+288 EIR

-346 VLNDNVWQIFRE
+346 VLNDNVSAQSTNQA
-358 KGFNPLSYPLKKQQH
+358 G
-373 QQNNNNNNK
+373 
-382 QLIKTTKRNWSDLH
+382 DLD
-396 PQAEIQKSYTYI
+396 ED
-408 YLYTLTNEWME
+408 E
-419 TNKYIYLYTHTCMIA
+419 
-434 NIFRLHWLS
+434 
-443 LLYRA
+443 
-448 ALMILTVRVDHRH
+448 

>member
-1 MNKNYIPRSV
+1 MDKSNKVNGVYIPRSV

-38 SIQIWDL
+38 TIQIWDL
-45 SQDGTYQLTSK
+45 SQDGTYKLTSK

-84 RTAIIWEEVLDSSI
+84 RTAIIWEEVLDA
-98 GDTKRSSNQTSHWAK
+98 SNQSSHWAK

-141 ATDGYVRV
+141 ATDGHVRI

-154 ITNLSQ
+154 ITNLSL

-169 KLACSSITWNQSRIH
+169 KMACSSITWNQSTIH
-184 APMLAVGSDDANT
+184 APMLAVGSDDANS
-197 PSPKVLIYEYNEH
+197 PSPRVLIYEYNDDM
-210 ERRWVKADAVAS
+210 RRWIKADAVAS

-244 IASKNVQI
+244 IASKTVQI
-252 VTIKPIQSTSTAN
+252 ITIKRLDQQFKI
-265 ISLPPSMSHL
+265 
-275 QTSEHHQSPSTSL
+275 E
-288 MTQPARFEIK
+288 

-313 SWNITGTILASSGDD
+313 SWNITGTILATSGDD

-333 WKSNYLDNWKPLG
+333 WKSNYLDTWKPLG
-346 VLNDNVWQIFRE
+346 VLNDNISAQATPETSGDSVNE
-358 KGFNPLSYPLKKQQH
+358 
-373 QQNNNNNNK
+373 NK
-382 QLIKTTKRNWSDLH
+382 
-396 PQAEIQKSYTYI
+396 
-408 YLYTLTNEWME
+408 
-419 TNKYIYLYTHTCMIA
+419 
-434 NIFRLHWLS
+434 NI
-443 LLYRA
+443 
-448 ALMILTVRVDHRH
+448 